1 MVVVKSPMPAKVVRI
16 SVKVGDQVAEGD
28 ELIVIESMKMEMIIS
43 APVSGTVGKIMVEEK
58 QTLPMDSAVCE
69 IE

>member
-1 MVVVKSPMPAKVVRI
+1 MVIVKSPMPAKVVRI
-16 SVKVGDQVAEGD
+16 SVNVGDHVKEGD

-43 APVSGTVGKIMVEEK
+43 APVSGVVRKIMVEEK
-58 QTLPMDSAVCE
+58 QTLPMDFPVCE